1 MFVSYVPLLA
11 SLVQMFGPS
20 EESVRQGMG
29 RVETRLVLPE
39 VGLVAGVQV
48 LEGQLSQT
56 SYVRLTRDQQVL
68 WSGCVRGLRR
78 FTASVRQVDSGQECA
93 VSFEGFHGFEPGD
106 LVEAFQ
112 LGPGQ

>member
-1 MFVSYVPLLA
+1 VLGFGRTDVRVGADWVSE
-11 SLVQMFGPS
+11 GT
-20 EESVRQGMG
+20 G

-39 VGLVAGVQV
+39 LALVAGVQM

-68 WSGCVRGLRR
+68 WSGRLRGLRR
-78 FTASVRQVDSGQECA
+78 FTRSVRQVDSGQECA

-106 LVEAFQ
+106 LIEAFH
-112 LGPGQ
+112 LGPRQ